1 MAAQWAN
8 NINQDRHN
16 RVRSSGN
23 VVIRDAM
30 AKRVKEARHVSVT
43 ACIDVSGG
51 TSCGVRERQVIH
63 RFRATRCCELR
74 PLPHSVGVIE
84 RNDDVPNVYQ
94 LTSAELVQ
102 LQRIIEAGLLA
113 RDARLSGAGFA
124 DATEQE
130 LRLLEDQG
138 ALARQRFIEANLGLV
153 GMVSRQ
159 FAARCQLPNAE
170 LFQEGCLGL
179 ITAVERFDHARGN
192 RFSTYALC
200 WIRAFIGAATAKH
213 LGAMNLPTSRAEQLR
228 AAHGLE
234 AELTQTLGRAPT
246 LGEMADALG
255 RSEDWTASLLSHQR
269 PRSLELVDG
278 TTLERLY
285 ARDELEDVL
294 AQPLPVRELLLRL
307 DDLDRR
313 VLELRLGFADG
324 EPRSFAHVSRV
335 LHISITRVRRIEA
348 RALET
353 LRGFCPQQASAQL

>member
-1 MAAQWAN
+1 MT
-8 NINQDRHN
+8 
-16 RVRSSGN
+16 
-23 VVIRDAM
+23 
-30 AKRVKEARHVSVT
+30 EAY
-43 ACIDVSGG
+43 
-51 TSCGVRERQVIH
+51 
-63 RFRATRCCELR
+63 
-74 PLPHSVGVIE
+74 
-84 RNDDVPNVYQ
+84 DDVPTEAQ
-94 LTSAELVQ
+94 LTHVQ
-102 LQRIIEAGLLA
+102 VVELQRAIEAGLLA
-113 RDARLSGAGFA
+113 REARKSGAGFA
-124 DATEQE
+124 DATDVE

-138 ALARQRFIEANLGLV
+138 AAARQRFIQANLGLV

-159 FAARCQLPNAE
+159 FATRCRLPDAE
-170 LFQEGCLGL
+170 LFQEGCVGL
-179 ITAVERFDHARGN
+179 ITAVERFDHVRGN

-228 AAHGLE
+228 AARGLE

-246 LGEMADALG
+246 LREMADALG

-324 EPRSFAHVSRV
+324 EPRSFAHTSRV
-335 LHISITRVRRIEA
+335 LHISISRVRRIEA

-353 LRGFCPQQASAQL
+353 LRGVCPQQASAQL